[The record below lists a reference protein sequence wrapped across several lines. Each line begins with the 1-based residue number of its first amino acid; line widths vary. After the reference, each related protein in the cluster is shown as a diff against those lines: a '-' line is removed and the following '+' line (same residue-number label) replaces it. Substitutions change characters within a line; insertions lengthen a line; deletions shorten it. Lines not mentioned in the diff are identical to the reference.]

1 MLLAL
6 LADTHDNPW
15 TTRGALA
22 IFKRFKPD
30 AYLHAGDL
38 VSPSMLKLFAGLP
51 FHFVFGNNE
60 ADHEGL
66 RARALAEGLHCHDNC
81 AELTFAGKRIAMV
94 HGHDAAEFQRVAA
107 PGAFHYVI
115 HGHSHVRRDERV
127 GGTRIINPGA
137 LHRAR
142 IKSVALLNLIE
153 DSVTF
158 LDLPTGLSPKIPAR
172 P

>member
-6 LADTHDNPW
+6 LSDTHDNQW
-15 TTRGALA
+15 TTQKALE
-22 IFKRFKPD
+22 ILRPYQPD

-38 VSPSMLKLFAGLP
+38 ISPSMLKLFTGLP

-60 ADHEGL
+60 FDHEGL
-66 RARALAEGLHCHDNC
+66 RSRARAEGLHCHGNC
-81 AELTFAGKRIAMV
+81 AELTFAGKRIALV
-94 HGHDAAEFQRVAA
+94 HGHDAVEFQRVVQ

-115 HGHSHVRRDERV
+115 HGHSHVRRDEQV

-142 IKSVALLNLIE
+142 IKSAALLNLLE
-153 DSVTF
+153 DSVHF
-158 LDLPTGLSPKIPAR
+158 LDLPTA
-172 P
+172 